1 MGEEEEER
9 MKEGNIQAYKA
20 KNSFYIK
27 KKKKKTSI
35 QARLVVIFI
44 HTKSPKFTITSSSS
58 RVLVHKGG
66 CNWQAS
72 IL

>member
-9 MKEGNIQAYKA
+9 MKEENIHAYKA
-20 KNSFYIK
+20 KNSFYV

-35 QARLVVIFI
+35 QARLVVICI
-44 HTKSPKFTITSSSS
+44 HTKSPK
-58 RVLVHKGG
+58 
-66 CNWQAS
+66 QAS